1 MKDVHQCE
9 FSLSL
14 FLLFSSQVVLTGRG
28 FKLRQDSR
36 SLRPN
41 CTKKLAMSQSNKRK
55 LNLDQLDHMKH
66 EKIFTLES
74 LLAELE
80 VQCEPVE
87 DEVAE
92 EVVEIED
99 LQ

>member
-1 MKDVHQCE
+1 M
-9 FSLSL
+9 
-14 FLLFSSQVVLTGRG
+14 R
-28 FKLRQDSR
+28 
-36 SLRPN
+36 
-41 CTKKLAMSQSNKRK
+41 
-55 LNLDQLDHMKH
+55 
-66 EKIFTLES
+66 TLES

-99 LQ
+99 LQHCNIVK

>member
-1 MKDVHQCE
+1 MYIQYQ

-14 FLLFSSQVVLTGRG
+14 FFFFLSFQVLTGRG

-41 CTKKLAMSQSNKRK
+41 CTKKVSAVSNQGE
-55 LNLDQLDHMKH
+55 NWTHT
-66 EKIFTLES
+66 FES

>member
-1 MKDVHQCE
+1 LPRPLVDRP
-9 FSLSL
+9 
-14 FLLFSSQVVLTGRG
+14 GRG

-41 CTKKLAMSQSNKRK
+41 
-55 LNLDQLDHMKH
+55 
-66 EKIFTLES
+66 FES

-99 LQ
+99 LSVW